1 MYMLVCFDLIRRLL
15 TQTRKSKIVTAIEK
29 IMAVQDYC
37 NELFYH
43 ITDVLLSSLN
53 EYFLPRFIAV
63 RVKSS

>member
-1 MYMLVCFDLIRRLL
+1 
-15 TQTRKSKIVTAIEK
+15 
-29 IMAVQDYC
+29 MAVQDYC